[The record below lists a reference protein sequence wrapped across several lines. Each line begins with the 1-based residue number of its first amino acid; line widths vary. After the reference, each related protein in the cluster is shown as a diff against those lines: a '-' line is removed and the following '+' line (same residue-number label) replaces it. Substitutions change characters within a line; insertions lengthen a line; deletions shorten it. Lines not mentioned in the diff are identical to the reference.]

1 MTAAVTTR
9 FIEDATG
16 IERLRAA
23 IGQRYYF
30 EPQKVTL
37 SGNALGLSGNQ
48 TGNLSRSDLLAAV
61 SGQLSDH
68 WNLDSGFQYSTSDR
82 NFKKSNVSARY
93 QDLQGRLLNMSY
105 RFTRDAIHQADISTQ
120 LPLGK
125 SGPGWTLLARTNYS
139 FRDRKLLEGLV
150 GVEYN
155 RGCWE
160 FRLVAH
166 RFTTAA
172 QQYSNSVQFQL
183 ELKGLS
189 KLGINPLET
198 LRQNIA
204 GYRRSD
210 ERQ

>member
-9 FIEDATG
+9 FIEDLTG

-23 IGQRYYF
+23 
-30 EPQKVTL
+30 V
-37 SGNALGLSGNQ
+37 GNATISEAAAGFERNRTGHSATAKRQSQPLGFAGCRV
-48 TGNLSRSDLLAAV
+48 RSIVGRLEPGFRLPVFDLRRQFQEIERDRTV
-61 SGQLSDH
+61 SGLERSPAEPELPVHARCDPPGRCIRPTSTGTLRAR
-68 WNLDSGFQYSTSDR
+68 LD
-82 NFKKSNVSARY
+82 A
-93 QDLQGRLLNMSY
+93 
-105 RFTRDAIHQADISTQ
+105 
-120 LPLGK
+120 
-125 SGPGWTLLARTNYS
+125 LARANYS
-139 FRDRKLLEGLV
+139 IRDKKLLEGLV

-198 LRQNIA
+198 LRQNIV

-210 ERQ
+210 ER